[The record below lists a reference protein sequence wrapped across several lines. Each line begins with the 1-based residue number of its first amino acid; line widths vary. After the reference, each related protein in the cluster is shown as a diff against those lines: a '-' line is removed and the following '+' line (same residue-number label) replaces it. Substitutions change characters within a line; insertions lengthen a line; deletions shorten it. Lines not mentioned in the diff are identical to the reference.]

1 MSKVL
6 TREKLTKVYGKAK
19 TALDGIDL
27 ELDFG
32 RIVGLLGPNGS
43 GKTTLLKLA
52 NGLLQPTEGRIRIAG
67 MAPGPE
73 TKELVSY
80 LPDADWLPDWMRVE
94 ELVEMFRDFYG
105 TPSEAKAYIGF
116 DVAKAN
122 EMLAR
127 LNIAPNARLKT
138 LSKGNKEKVQL
149 VLAMSRNA
157 RLYLLDEPIGGVDPA
172 ARDYILNTIISN
184 YSKDA
189 TVVISTHLIEDI
201 EPVLDEAVFLKDGR
215 IFAHR
220 AVDDIRETEQLL
232 KYEFKA
238 TKRLYFGLYLALA
251 LLSVVLGVTFRQ
263 EHALAHSTSFQ
274 NLEVILMIVYV
285 SVILAIAVL
294 CFVNTIQRFYQNL
307 LGREG
312 YLMHTLPVNENQ
324 LILSKLITS
333 MVWVLC
339 SGLVGIVCI
348 TEMVAIGVFD
358 PETFGMVDWNSWK
371 QLWGMLYGELGAKF
385 WLVTFWTILIN
396 LARLASLI
404 LCVYAA
410 CMIAHQFPK
419 HVMVAGILAFIG
431 LNIVETQLDKLLGTN
446 DVSMIVD
453 VMYRV
458 VDVNVTGVSYG
469 VTPMRW
475 LTAALGTD
483 VGYLFCFAVTA
494 AIAAAYF
501 FLTRWLMKNKLNL
514 E

>member
-1 MSKVL
+1 
-6 TREKLTKVYGKAK
+6 
-19 TALDGIDL
+19 
-27 ELDFG
+27 
-32 RIVGLLGPNGS
+32 
-43 GKTTLLKLA
+43 
-52 NGLLQPTEGRIRIAG
+52 
-67 MAPGPE
+67 
-73 TKELVSY
+73 
-80 LPDADWLPDWMRVE
+80 
-94 ELVEMFRDFYG
+94 
-105 TPSEAKAYIGF
+105 
-116 DVAKAN
+116 
-122 EMLAR
+122 
-127 LNIAPNARLKT
+127 
-138 LSKGNKEKVQL
+138 
-149 VLAMSRNA
+149 
-157 RLYLLDEPIGGVDPA
+157 
-172 ARDYILNTIISN
+172 
-184 YSKDA
+184 
-189 TVVISTHLIEDI
+189 
-201 EPVLDEAVFLKDGR
+201 
-215 IFAHR
+215 
-220 AVDDIRETEQLL
+220 
-232 KYEFKA
+232 
-238 TKRLYFGLYLALA
+238 
-251 LLSVVLGVTFRQ
+251 
-263 EHALAHSTSFQ
+263 
-274 NLEVILMIVYV
+274 
-285 SVILAIAVL
+285 
-294 CFVNTIQRFYQNL
+294 
-307 LGREG
+307 
-312 YLMHTLPVNENQ
+312 MHTLPVTETQ

-348 TEMVAIGVFD
+348 TGMVSISVIA
-358 PETFGMVDWNSWK
+358 PETFGMVDWNGWK

-453 VMYRV
+453 VTYRV

>member
-1 MSKVL
+1 M
-6 TREKLTKVYGKAK
+6 
-19 TALDGIDL
+19 
-27 ELDFG
+27 
-32 RIVGLLGPNGS
+32 
-43 GKTTLLKLA
+43 LK
-52 NGLLQPTEGRIRIAG
+52 
-67 MAPGPE
+67 
-73 TKELVSY
+73 
-80 LPDADWLPDWMRVE
+80 
-94 ELVEMFRDFYG
+94 
-105 TPSEAKAYIGF
+105 
-116 DVAKAN
+116 
-122 EMLAR
+122 
-127 LNIAPNARLKT
+127 
-138 LSKGNKEKVQL
+138 
-149 VLAMSRNA
+149 
-157 RLYLLDEPIGGVDPA
+157 
-172 ARDYILNTIISN
+172 
-184 YSKDA
+184 
-189 TVVISTHLIEDI
+189 
-201 EPVLDEAVFLKDGR
+201 
-215 IFAHR
+215 
-220 AVDDIRETEQLL
+220 QLL

-324 LILSKLITS
+324 LILSKLLTS

-348 TEMVAIGVFD
+348 TVMVSIGVID
-358 PETFGMVDWNSWK
+358 SETFGMVDWNSWK
-371 QLWGMLYGELGAKF
+371 QLWQMLYEEIGPEF
-385 WLVTFWTILIN
+385 WVAMAWTILIN

-453 VMYRV
+453 VTYRV

-469 VTPMRW
+469 VTPDALADGGTWNRRW
-475 LTAALGTD
+475 LSVLLCRDCSHCGGLLLPDPLAD
-483 VGYLFCFAVTA
+483 E
-494 AIAAAYF
+494 
-501 FLTRWLMKNKLNL
+501 K
-514 E
+514 

>member
-1 MSKVL
+1 M
-6 TREKLTKVYGKAK
+6 
-19 TALDGIDL
+19 
-27 ELDFG
+27 
-32 RIVGLLGPNGS
+32 
-43 GKTTLLKLA
+43 
-52 NGLLQPTEGRIRIAG
+52 
-67 MAPGPE
+67 
-73 TKELVSY
+73 
-80 LPDADWLPDWMRVE
+80 
-94 ELVEMFRDFYG
+94 
-105 TPSEAKAYIGF
+105 
-116 DVAKAN
+116 
-122 EMLAR
+122 
-127 LNIAPNARLKT
+127 
-138 LSKGNKEKVQL
+138 
-149 VLAMSRNA
+149 
-157 RLYLLDEPIGGVDPA
+157 
-172 ARDYILNTIISN
+172 
-184 YSKDA
+184 
-189 TVVISTHLIEDI
+189 
-201 EPVLDEAVFLKDGR
+201 
-215 IFAHR
+215 
-220 AVDDIRETEQLL
+220 
-232 KYEFKA
+232 
-238 TKRLYFGLYLALA
+238 
-251 LLSVVLGVTFRQ
+251 VLGVTFRQ

-294 CFVNTIQRFYQNL
+294 CFVNTIQRFYKNL

-312 YLMHTLPVNENQ
+312 YLMHTLPVTETQ
-324 LILSKLITS
+324 LILSKLLTS

-348 TEMVAIGVFD
+348 TGMVSIGVLD
-358 PETFGMVDWNSWK
+358 AEVLGTENWDRWM
-371 QLWGMLYGELGAKF
+371 QLCGMLYGELGAKF

-396 LARLASLI
+396 LARLVSLI

-453 VMYRV
+453 VTYRV

>member
-1 MSKVL
+1 M
-6 TREKLTKVYGKAK
+6 
-19 TALDGIDL
+19 
-27 ELDFG
+27 
-32 RIVGLLGPNGS
+32 
-43 GKTTLLKLA
+43 LK
-52 NGLLQPTEGRIRIAG
+52 
-67 MAPGPE
+67 
-73 TKELVSY
+73 
-80 LPDADWLPDWMRVE
+80 
-94 ELVEMFRDFYG
+94 
-105 TPSEAKAYIGF
+105 
-116 DVAKAN
+116 
-122 EMLAR
+122 
-127 LNIAPNARLKT
+127 
-138 LSKGNKEKVQL
+138 
-149 VLAMSRNA
+149 
-157 RLYLLDEPIGGVDPA
+157 
-172 ARDYILNTIISN
+172 
-184 YSKDA
+184 
-189 TVVISTHLIEDI
+189 
-201 EPVLDEAVFLKDGR
+201 
-215 IFAHR
+215 
-220 AVDDIRETEQLL
+220 QLL

-274 NLEVILMIVYV
+274 NLQVILMIVYV

-312 YLMHTLPVNENQ
+312 YLMHTLPVTETQ

-348 TEMVAIGVFD
+348 TVMVAVGVFD
-358 PETFGMVDWNSWK
+358 PETFGMVDWESWK
-371 QLWGMLYGELGAKF
+371 QLWGMLYGELGARF

-396 LARLASLI
+396 LARLADLI

-410 CMIAHQFPK
+410 CMIAHPFRK
-419 HVMVAGILAFIG
+419 HVVILAFIG
-431 LNIVETQLDKLLGTN
+431 LNIVENQIDKLLGTN
-446 DVSMIVD
+446 HVNLFMDIT
-453 VMYRV
+453 YRV
-458 VDVNVTGVSYG
+458 ADVNVTGVSYG
-469 VTPMRW
+469 MTPMRW

>member
-1 MSKVL
+1 M
-6 TREKLTKVYGKAK
+6 
-19 TALDGIDL
+19 
-27 ELDFG
+27 
-32 RIVGLLGPNGS
+32 
-43 GKTTLLKLA
+43 LK
-52 NGLLQPTEGRIRIAG
+52 
-67 MAPGPE
+67 
-73 TKELVSY
+73 
-80 LPDADWLPDWMRVE
+80 
-94 ELVEMFRDFYG
+94 
-105 TPSEAKAYIGF
+105 
-116 DVAKAN
+116 
-122 EMLAR
+122 
-127 LNIAPNARLKT
+127 
-138 LSKGNKEKVQL
+138 
-149 VLAMSRNA
+149 
-157 RLYLLDEPIGGVDPA
+157 
-172 ARDYILNTIISN
+172 
-184 YSKDA
+184 
-189 TVVISTHLIEDI
+189 
-201 EPVLDEAVFLKDGR
+201 
-215 IFAHR
+215 
-220 AVDDIRETEQLL
+220 QLL

-324 LILSKLITS
+324 LILSKLLTS

-348 TEMVAIGVFD
+348 TGMVSIGVLD
-358 PETFGMVDWNSWK
+358 AEVLGTENWDRWM
-371 QLWGMLYGELGAKF
+371 QLWGMLYGELGARF

-446 DVSMIVD
+446 DVSMIMD
-453 VMYRV
+453 VTYRV
-458 VDVNVTGVSYG
+458 VDVNVTGVTYG
-469 VTPMRW
+469 MTPMQTMT
-475 LTAALGTD
+475 TAFGAGS
-483 VGYLFCFAVTA
+483 GYLFCFVVTSA
-494 AIAAAYF
+494 FAAAYF